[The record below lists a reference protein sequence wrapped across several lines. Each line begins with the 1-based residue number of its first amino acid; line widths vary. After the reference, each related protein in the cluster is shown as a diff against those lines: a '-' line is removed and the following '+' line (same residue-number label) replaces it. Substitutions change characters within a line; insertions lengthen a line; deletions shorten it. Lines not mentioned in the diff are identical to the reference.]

1 MWHTAR
7 KAGPYILEF
16 EKHFNDII
24 MDYTIL
30 LFGFMFGFAMQYA
43 NLNRFNTISG
53 MATLEDYTMAKT
65 MGFAIG
71 LGAILIAL
79 DVGLGLAE
87 YHVKPLV
94 PTANIVGGI
103 IFGIGMAILGYCP
116 GTLPISLGQG
126 ALDALV
132 GIIGGLLGGYV
143 FTLKYDQLA
152 PLFGQNYG
160 NLSLY
165 SETLD
170 TPWLFYLLVLI
181 FGLALMYGAFW
192 LHKKD
197 KIDNYKWL
205 ATGISFAVI
214 NAVMILSEMFGRP
227 IGASTAYPYAADVI
241 MDEVN
246 NTYFEMISGPGS
258 WELVFLI
265 GAFLAGLLPAIYKK
279 EYRLSFVQERWDH
292 YFGPSIW
299 KRLVFAFLGGFLLI
313 FGARIA
319 GGCASGHILSGVM
332 QLGYGSM
339 LFAAFTFI
347 AFFAT
352 GKYFY
357 KKVS

>member
-1 MWHTAR
+1 
-7 KAGPYILEF
+7 
-16 EKHFNDII
+16 
-24 MDYTIL
+24 
-30 LFGFMFGFAMQYA
+30 MQYA

-71 LGAILIAL
+71 LGAIIIAI

-94 PTANIVGGI
+94 PLANISGGI

-132 GIIGGLLGGYV
+132 GIIGGLLGGLV
-143 FTLKYDQLA
+143 FTLNYDKISPYL
-152 PLFGQNYG
+152 GENYG
-160 NLSLY
+160 NLSVH
-165 SETLD
+165 SETQDKPL
-170 TPWLFYLLVLI
+170 LFYAITIL
-181 FGLALMYGAFW
+181 FGVTLMYSAFW
-192 LHKKD
+192 LDKKD
-197 KIDNYKWL
+197 SIDNKKWL
-205 ATGISFAVI
+205 VTGIGFAII
-214 NAVMILSEMFGRP
+214 NGIMILGSVFARP

-241 MDEVN
+241 AGKVN
-246 NTYFEMISGPGS
+246 NTYFKMISGPGS

-265 GAFLAGLLPAIYKK
+265 GAFLAGLIPALLRK
-279 EYRLSFVQERWDH
+279 EFRLSFVQERWDK
-292 YFGPSIW
+292 YFGPSVW
-299 KRLVFAFLGGFLLI
+299 KRLLWAFVGGFLLI

-332 QLGYGSM
+332 QMGYGSL
-339 LFAAFTFI
+339 LFAAFTFV

-352 GKYFY
+352 GQFFY
-357 KKVS
+357 KSKLGKSA